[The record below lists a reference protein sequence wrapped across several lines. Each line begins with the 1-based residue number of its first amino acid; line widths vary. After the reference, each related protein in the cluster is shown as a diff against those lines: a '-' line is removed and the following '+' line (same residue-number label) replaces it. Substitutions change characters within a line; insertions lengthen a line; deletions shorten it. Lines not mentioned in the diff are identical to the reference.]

1 MKDVAR
7 ILLSMTLLSVLTVSP
22 VFSSLLG
29 KTVRQSFNLRGLDVA
44 FEDQDCPVPLRACAV
59 LPTNR
64 SLDLHVAL
72 SKRTIA
78 ERNWDCA
85 NLQNDVNSCGSC
97 DNDSSG
103 PVTVKQSVPKPANSF
118 QFT

>member
-1 MKDVAR
+1 MKVVAR

-97 DNDSSG
+97 DND
-103 PVTVKQSVPKPANSF
+103 VSF
-118 QFT
+118 PLESLEKKLDD